1 MSLWRLLRPFMLE
14 HRRTYTLAVLM
25 LLVTNTI
32 AMLLPWWIGR
42 TVDALSVR
50 QLSASQLAES
60 VALIGVMG
68 LAIYVTR
75 FLWRRLLFGT
85 AYTLGVRLRS
95 RFYAT
100 LLTLSPQF
108 FHHHSSGDLLA
119 RATQDS
125 DAIEMA
131 AGEGVLSSVD
141 GSLMLVA
148 VLVSMVLV
156 VDAPLTLL
164 AILPFPLLAWLF
176 YKTAKR
182 VQQRFTISLNHFSR
196 LSEHSQEALSGIR
209 TLKNHDL
216 VEAEIASFAQ
226 QASATSEAD
235 YRVERAE
242 ARYDPIV
249 FITMGAAMLLTLIV
263 GTLRYQSGAITIGNL
278 TSFTLYLVELIWP
291 MFAIGWCLNLLQR
304 GEAGARRLNEVF
316 DAEVDIKDSGTLEH
330 LEGSDLAVSIP
341 HFSYPDTQRAVLQD
355 IDLTINAGTTLGI
368 VGATGSGK
376 STLLKLLVRQYEAQ
390 THRITLGGHALQE
403 YRLDTLRSAF
413 AYVPQ
418 NAFLFAATLA
428 ENLRLG
434 KPNATTDELYE
445 ALDRAAFS
453 SDIGA
458 LPEGLETM
466 IGERGVTLSGGQRQ
480 RIALARALLCD
491 APILLLDDTLSAV
504 DYTTEQRLLHTLTQ
518 QHGERTLV
526 IVSHRLSAVAP
537 ADHIVVLEE
546 GRIVE
551 QGRHAQLLAQR
562 GHYAALWEHQAT
574 RRSDS
579 GEARP

>member
-1 MSLWRLLRPFMLE
+1 MSLWRLLRPFMWE
-14 HRRTYTLAVLM
+14 YRFTYALAVLT
-25 LLVTNTI
+25 LLLTNVV
-32 AMLLPWWIGR
+32 AMLLPWWVGR
-42 TVDALSVR
+42 TVDALSER
-50 QLSASQLAES
+50 QLSAVQLAES
-60 VALIGVMG
+60 VAFIVAMG
-68 LAIYVTR
+68 LGLYLTR

-85 AYTLGVRLRS
+85 AYKLGFRLRS

-108 FHHHSSGDLLA
+108 FHRHSSGDLLA

-125 DAIEMA
+125 DAVEMA
-131 AGEGVLSSVD
+131 AGEGFLSSVD
-141 GSLMLVA
+141 GSLMLVS
-148 VLVSMVLV
+148 VLVSMLIV

-164 AILPFPLLAWLF
+164 AVLPFPLLAWLF
-176 YKTAKR
+176 YQTAR
-182 VQQRFTISLNHFSR
+182 QVQQRFTVSLDQFSR

-216 VEAEIASFAQ
+216 IDAEIASFAQ

-249 FITMGAAMLLTLIV
+249 FLTMGAAMLLTLAV
-263 GTLRYQSGAITIGNL
+263 GTLRYHSGAITIGSL

-316 DAEVDIKDSGTLEH
+316 DAQVDIKDSGTREQ
-330 LEGSDLAVSIP
+330 LEGSEMSVSIAQ
-341 HFSYPDTQRAVLQD
+341 FCYPDTQREVLKD
-355 IDLTINAGTTLGI
+355 IDLAIESGTTLGI

-376 STLLKLLVRQYEAQ
+376 STLLKLLVRQYEGDGVD
-390 THRITLGGHALQE
+390 ITLGGHALHD

-428 ENLRLG
+428 DNLRLG
-434 KPNATTDELYE
+434 KPDASTAELNE
-445 ALDRAAFS
+445 ALERAAFS

-458 LPEGLETM
+458 LPEGLKTM
-466 IGERGVTLSGGQRQ
+466 IGERGVTVSGGQRQ

-504 DYTTEQRLLHTLTQ
+504 DYATERRLLHTLSQ

-526 IVSHRLSAVAP
+526 IVSHRLSAVAH
-537 ADHIVVLEE
+537 ADHIVVLEQ

-551 QGRHAQLLAQR
+551 RGTHAQLLAQS
-562 GHYAALWEHQAT
+562 GHYAALWQHQAT
-574 RRSDS
+574 RRDDS
-579 GEARP
+579 GEGDQ